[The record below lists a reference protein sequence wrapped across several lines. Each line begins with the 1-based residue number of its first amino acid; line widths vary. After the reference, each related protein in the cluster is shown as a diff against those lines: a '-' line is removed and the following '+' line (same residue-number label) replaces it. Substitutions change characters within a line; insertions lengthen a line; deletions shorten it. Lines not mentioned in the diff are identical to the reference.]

1 MSLGSGPGW
10 WYSRLGVAL
19 LLAALVVTSSAL
31 AQARRPPYEVAD
43 IQRKVQRSAELQRQ
57 ALQSLA
63 DPRTA
68 ESLVRGA
75 WTELRAAQ
83 HEMILNASRAKFV
96 DPLFEL
102 NNRRAD
108 QALGHLQQATDAL
121 ERQKG
126 VTSVRAEQEEGGGA
140 AGSSVDGVR
149 QHLEQAVR
157 LTNGL
162 AF

>member
-1 MSLGSGPGW
+1 MSFGAPPGLRYRCLG
-10 WYSRLGVAL
+10 LAL
-19 LLAALVVTSSAL
+19 LLTLLASASAV
-31 AQARRPPYEVAD
+31 AQARRPQYDVAD
-43 IQRKVQRSAELQRQ
+43 LQRKVQRSAELQRQ
-57 ALQSLA
+57 ALQSLT
-63 DPRTA
+63 DPRKA

-126 VTSVRAEQEEGGGA
+126 VTNVRAEQEEGGAA

-149 QHLEQAVR
+149 QHLERAVR